1 MRILVTG
8 ANGQLGRL
16 VLDELSRAKGVQVL
30 AGVRQLE
37 TASHLAEQGVE
48 LVKFD
53 YNDSQS
59 LTRVLDGVDRLLLIS
74 SSEVGRRT
82 QQHRNVIDAARAANV
97 QLIAYTSILRANENA
112 MILAGEHQQTES
124 ILRQSGVP
132 HVLLRN
138 GWYTENYLAAI
149 SQALM
154 LGRVFGCAGDGLLS
168 LAARR
173 DYAAAAAAVITAE
186 NQAGKVY
193 ELAGDLSYTMRDIAA
208 EIGRQSGKP
217 IEFVN
222 LPPKDYRAALEAAG
236 FPEGFAI
243 ALADSDTQAADGA
256 LYDNS
261 QQLSKLIGRATTT
274 LSASV
279 KLAFEQLQTV

>member
-59 LTRVLDGVDRLLLIS
+59 LTRALDGVDRLLLIS

-279 KLAFEQLQTV
+279 KLAFEQLQTA